1 MCSLFLMDLETGQ
14 TTPIRSVEE
23 IKLIETGNH
32 SEDDFNPLFITESH
46 SLTGTLEG
54 VNAKIFR
61 KLLYLEKWQV
71 TALMNPRKKN
81 RGLRRRMRKA
91 KEFWKRK
98 EKQRRT

>member
-1 MCSLFLMDLETGQ
+1 MSSLFLMDLETGQ
-14 TTPIRSVEE
+14 TTPIGSVEE
-23 IKLIETGNH
+23 IKLVETESY

-46 SLTGTLEG
+46 SLTGVFEG

-61 KLLYLEKWQV
+61 ELFYLEKWQV

-91 KEFWKRK
+91 KQLWERK
-98 EKQRRT
+98 KN